1 MLESFSQSQPT
12 FEEVSNESC
21 ESSPIHCGQRKVLLP
36 LTLPPVHIF
45 NRHAYL
51 FLLQWIVLDL
61 VPTFFFALGGAAGGG
76 YSQVIPMEEVR
87 PSNHL
92 QSCACGLFG
101 KYPNTLCLSLQILH
115 KSCFQFLLGLTMVPR
130 ENKNNACAK
139 FWVTNK
145 EYYGVFRNG
154 LSIYRVRFLVGIAEI
169 FWLFLKKLGTS
180 RNAML
185 TLLWWWYECHLR

>member
-1 MLESFSQSQPT
+1 MTILCYPLHSNTDAVNRREVQLNKIKSNVVFREESFSQSQPT

-92 QSCACGLFG
+92 QSCACVIGLFG
-101 KYPNTLCLSLQILH
+101 KYHNNLCLSPPILH
-115 KSCFQFLLGLTMVPR
+115 KPSSLLGLTMVPR

-139 FWVTNK
+139 FWGDKQRVLWCFPK
-145 EYYGVFRNG
+145 WP
-154 LSIYRVRFLVGIAEI
+154 IY
-169 FWLFLKKLGTS
+169 
-180 RNAML
+180 
-185 TLLWWWYECHLR
+185 LLC